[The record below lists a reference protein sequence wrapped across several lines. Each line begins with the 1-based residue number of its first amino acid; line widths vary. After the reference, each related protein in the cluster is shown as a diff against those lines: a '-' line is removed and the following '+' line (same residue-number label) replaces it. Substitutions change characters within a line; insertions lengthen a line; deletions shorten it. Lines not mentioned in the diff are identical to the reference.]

1 MKTGRSDSSEAVLP
15 RPDPARSVRGGVA
28 GTLLDRIRT
37 RQARVGVIGLGYVGL
52 PLAVELAHAGFT
64 VTGFDVD
71 KAKADAINA
80 GESYIPDVA
89 GPHLAESV
97 ENGKLSATTDMSQ
110 LASMDAIDICVP
122 TPLRKTKDPDLSY
135 VVLAVEAVAAS
146 LRAGQ
151 LVILEST
158 TYPGT
163 TDEVVQPMLEDTG
176 LAADRDFFL
185 AFSPERVDPGNQ
197 QFTTRNIPKIVG
209 GVGPASTEVACALY
223 SATVDHVVP
232 VSSTRVAEMVKLL
245 ENTFRAV
252 NIGLVNEIALMCHKM
267 DIGVWE
273 VIDAA
278 KTKPFGFMP
287 FYPGPGLGGH
297 CIPIDPFYLSWKA
310 RQNGFECRFIE
321 LAGQINSAM
330 PDYVVER
337 VAEALNS
344 VRKAINGSRIH
355 LVGVAYKRDV
365 NDMRE
370 SPALDVLDMLKKR
383 GAVLSYSDPWV
394 PQLTYDGVSLSSIDL
409 KTALKQKPD
418 CAVICT
424 DHSGTDYDALVDS
437 GTLVVDTRNA
447 LKDRQDA
454 TIFRL

>member
-1 MKTGRSDSSEAVLP
+1 MTDQITG
-15 RPDPARSVRGGVA
+15 
-28 GTLLDRIRT
+28 LLDRIQNK
-37 RQARVGVIGLGYVGL
+37 QARIGVIGLGYVGL
-52 PLAVELAHAGFT
+52 PLAVEFAHAGFT

-71 KAKADAINA
+71 ESKTAQINA
-80 GESYIPDVA
+80 GKSYIPDVPADDVAAMVKA
-89 GPHLAESV
+89 GRLR
-97 ENGKLSATTDMSQ
+97 ATADVSE
-110 LASMDAIDICVP
+110 LGGMDAIDICVP

-135 VVLAVEAVAAS
+135 VVLAVEAVAAT
-146 LRAGQ
+146 LKPGQ

-163 TDEVVQPMLEDTG
+163 TDEVVQPMLEAKG
-176 LAADRDFFL
+176 LKADVDFFL

-197 QFTTRNIPKIVG
+197 THTTKNIPKIVG
-209 GVGPASTEVACALY
+209 GVGPSSTRAAAELY
-223 SATVDHVVP
+223 QNAVNTVVP

-252 NIGLVNEIALMCHKM
+252 NIGLVNEIALMSHKM
-267 DIGVWE
+267 DIDVWE

-321 LAGQINSAM
+321 LAGHVNSSM
-330 PDYVVER
+330 PQYVVER
-337 VAEALNS
+337 VADALNTA
-344 VRKAINGSRIH
+344 RKPINGSRIH
-355 LVGVAYKRDV
+355 VVGVAYKRDV

-370 SPALDVLDMLKKR
+370 SPALDVIELLSKR
-383 GAVLSYSDPWV
+383 GAQITYSDPFV
-394 PQLTYDGVSLSSIDL
+394 PELRHGGHIMKAVDL
-409 KTALKQKPD
+409 DKAIAAKPD

-424 DHSGTDYDALVDS
+424 DHSDFDYDTLIKS
-437 GTLVVDTRNA
+437 GTLIVDTRNA
-447 LKDRQDA
+447 LKGREGA

>member
-1 MKTGRSDSSEAVLP
+1 VKPDTKTVMD
-15 RPDPARSVRGGVA
+15 
-28 GTLLDRIRT
+28 TLERIKKK
-37 RQARVGVIGLGYVGL
+37 QAKIGVIGLGYVGL
-52 PLAVELAHAGFT
+52 PLAVEFARAGFD

-71 KAKADAINA
+71 AAKTAQIEA
-80 GESYIPDVA
+80 GRSYIPDVPVADVAAMVKA
-89 GPHLAESV
+89 GRLH
-97 ENGKLSATTDMSQ
+97 ATTDMTG
-110 LASMDAIDICVP
+110 LGAMDAIDICVP

-135 VVLAVEAVAAS
+135 VVLAVEAVAAT
-146 LRAGQ
+146 LRKGQ
-151 LVILEST
+151 LIVLEST

-163 TDEVVQPMLEDTG
+163 TDEVVQPMLEARG
-176 LAADRDFFL
+176 LAADVDFFL

-197 QFTTRNIPKIVG
+197 QYTTRNIPKIVG
-209 GVGPASTEVACALY
+209 GIGEASTEAAAALY
-223 SATVDHVVP
+223 ATTVDRVVS

-321 LAGQINSAM
+321 LAGHVNGAM
-330 PDYVVER
+330 PQFVVER
-337 VAEALNS
+337 VGDALNS
-344 VRKAINGSRIH
+344 VRKAINGARIH
-355 LVGVAYKRDV
+355 VFGVAYKRDV

-370 SPALDVLDMLKKR
+370 SPALDVMELLGKR
-383 GAVLSYSDPWV
+383 GAVLSYSDPFV
-394 PQLTYDGVSLSSIDL
+394 PQIRLDHRTLTSLEVADVL
-409 KTALKQKPD
+409 RQPPD
-418 CAVICT
+418 CSVICT
-424 DHSGTDYDALVDS
+424 DHSGFDYAAIVKS
-437 GTLVVDTRNA
+437 GTLLVDTRNA
-447 LKDRQDA
+447 LKQYDA
-454 TIFRL
+454 GTIFRL

>member
-1 MKTGRSDSSEAVLP
+1 MASNQHILE
-15 RPDPARSVRGGVA
+15 
-28 GTLLDRIRT
+28 RILT
-37 RQARVGVIGLGYVGL
+37 KQARVGIIGLGYVGL
-52 PLAVELAHAGFT
+52 PLAVEFAQQGFD

-71 KAKADAINA
+71 QSKTTRINA
-80 GESYIPDVA
+80 GESYIPDVPSAHLTDVVKA
-89 GPHLAESV
+89 GRLR
-97 ENGKLSATTDMSQ
+97 ATVNMSD
-110 LASMDAIDICVP
+110 LGGMDVIDICVP

-135 VVLAVEAVAAS
+135 VVLAVEAVAAT
-146 LRAGQ
+146 LRPGQ
-151 LVILEST
+151 LIILEST

-163 TDEVVQPMLEDTG
+163 TDEVVQPMLEEKG
-176 LAADRDFFL
+176 LKADADFFL

-197 QFTTRNIPKIVG
+197 HFKTKNIPKIVG
-209 GVGPASTEVACALY
+209 GVGAASTEAACALY
-223 SATVDHVVP
+223 KTTVDQVVP

-321 LAGQINSAM
+321 LAGHINASM
-330 PDYVVER
+330 PHYVVER
-337 VAEALNS
+337 VGDALNS
-344 VRKAINGSRIH
+344 IRRSINGSRVH
-355 LVGVAYKRDV
+355 LFGVAYKRDV

-370 SPALDVLDMLKKR
+370 SPALDVLELLSKA
-383 GAVLSYSDPWV
+383 GAQLSYSDPFV
-394 PQLTYDGVSLSSIDL
+394 PELRHGGHTLSSTSVRTVL
-409 KTALKQKPD
+409 ERPPD
-418 CAVICT
+418 CGVICT
-424 DHSGTDYDALVDS
+424 DHSVFDYDAIVKS
-437 GTLVVDTRNA
+437 GTLLVDTRNA
-447 LKDRQDA
+447 LKDRQGP